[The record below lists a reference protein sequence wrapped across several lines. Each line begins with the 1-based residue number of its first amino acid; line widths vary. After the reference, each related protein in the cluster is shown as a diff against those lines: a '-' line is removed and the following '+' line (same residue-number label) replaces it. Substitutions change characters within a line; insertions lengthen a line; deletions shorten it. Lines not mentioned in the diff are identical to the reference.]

1 MEKWID
7 SAYSNPRWSA
17 VCECSHSAAV
27 KLQFISAIRN
37 GMLDA
42 ENKPACGGRVE
53 LRASMPYRTGSN
65 ERQLL
70 AGYEQAA
77 THSVCDNRRWNG
89 NNLAREGIPKRRS
102 WLSEGRFRR
111 GRIQIQRNRSQDTH
125 ARAVE
130 HHPHVFQS
138 NGRLFDRQGH
148 PGQMREHGIFA
159 LALQGEH
166 GQNEVLVGFAMNNW
180 DLRFGSA

>member
-1 MEKWID
+1 
-7 SAYSNPRWSA
+7 
-17 VCECSHSAAV
+17 
-27 KLQFISAIRN
+27 
-37 GMLDA
+37 MLDA

-77 THSVCDNRRWNG
+77 THSVCDKRRRNG
-89 NNLAREGIPKRRS
+89 NSLAIEGIPERRS

-125 ARAVE
+125 TRAVE

-138 NGRLFDRQGH
+138 NGRLCDRQGH

-159 LALQGEH
+159 LALQSEH